1 LFLGAFNMIEFYFP
15 ESATAEVSEDNIKIE
30 LYTDDVDGN
39 HYTCFYDAYTNELL
53 AKYKNYKVS

>member
-1 LFLGAFNMIEFYFP
+1 MIDFYFP

-39 HYTCFYDAYTNELL
+39 YYTCFYDAYTNELL
-53 AKYKNYKVS
+53 AKYKNYEVKS